1 MSQISDWSL
10 VETADAVAAR
20 KVSSVEVV
28 QTALKRIEARQPVLN
43 CFIRV
48 DADRALAEARA
59 ADAAQAIKRSL
70 GPLHGVPLS
79 HKDMYY
85 RAGLPVTCG
94 SAIRRHFV
102 PGYKATALQR
112 LDAAGAVSIG
122 ALNMSEFA
130 NGPTGHNV
138 HYGPTHNP
146 WNADH
151 ITGGSSTGS
160 GAAVAGRVVYGS
172 LGSDT
177 GGSIRLPAGICG
189 IYGIKPTQGR
199 VSRHGVMGL
208 SFSLDTVGPL
218 ARTARDCAR
227 LLKVIAGADANDPT
241 AANAPVDDYEAALDG
256 GVSGTRIAVATNH
269 FWDGMDSEIG
279 GLLEAA
285 LGVYSK
291 LGATE
296 KRITAPHLELIR
308 GLGNIVTSSEFCAL
322 HDDWLRQVGTEASIS
337 LGGSFLRLASRLV
350 GCRHHRQ
357 SIDKEDFPV
366 KTAGAGA
373 ERFSARLSGA
383 GLGLSFFLGW
393 TVDDAGHIAIF
404 FIVEDDRV
412 INFTFNFDGCDLLV
426 RLFYRFDRWG
436 RFLCVLKFPILPA
449 NCRGRLDNDLVGGTA
464 DRTSD
469 RISGKVVETAA
480 T

>member
-1 MSQISDWSL
+1 MNQISDWSL

-28 QTALKRIEARQPVLN
+28 QAALKRIEARQPVLN

-48 DADRALAEARA
+48 DTDRALAEARA
-59 ADAAQAIKRSL
+59 ADAAQATKRSL

-102 PGYKATALQR
+102 PDDTATVLQR
-112 LDAAGAVSIG
+112 LDAAGAVTIG

-146 WNADH
+146 WNRDH

-177 GGSIRLPAGICG
+177 GGPIRLPAGVCG

-199 VSRHGVMGL
+199 VSRYGVMGL
-208 SFSLDTVGPL
+208 SFSLDNVGPL

-227 LLKVIAGADANDPT
+227 MLKVIAGADANDPT
-241 AANAPVDDYEAALDG
+241 AANVPVDDYEAALNG
-256 GVSGTRIAVATNH
+256 GVSGTRIAMAANH
-269 FWDGMDSEIG
+269 FWDDMDSEIG
-279 GLLEAA
+279 GLLETA
-285 LGVYSK
+285 LGVYGK

-308 GLGNIVTSSEFCAL
+308 GLGNIVISSEFCAL
-322 HDDWLRQVGTEASIS
+322 HDDWLRHQHDAYAPLVRARMKQGFAFSAVDYLKAVQVRPKIVGDFIDQVFGDADVLFLPVLRFPVPKLTETDVKDSDTMNEILGSINHCTWPVNYLGLPGLSVPAGFSRSGLPVGFQLVGRPFTEAT
-337 LGGSFLRLASRLV
+337 LFRVAAAYERETKWPSRKP
-350 GCRHHRQ
+350 Q
-357 SIDKEDFPV
+357 
-366 KTAGAGA
+366 
-373 ERFSARLSGA
+373 
-383 GLGLSFFLGW
+383 
-393 TVDDAGHIAIF
+393 
-404 FIVEDDRV
+404 
-412 INFTFNFDGCDLLV
+412 
-426 RLFYRFDRWG
+426 
-436 RFLCVLKFPILPA
+436 LP
-449 NCRGRLDNDLVGGTA
+449 G
-464 DRTSD
+464 
-469 RISGKVVETAA
+469 
-480 T
+480 